1 MSEPDQDQDQD
12 QGQERE
18 QQESLARVEAG
29 GIPLSAERRL
39 NELSGA
45 PRQDGGVG
53 GSFTSDLSVNGFA
66 LCHQLGLTP
75 LSQVMGSSIY
85 QMGYQSAWGQ
95 PEGGYNP
102 YGTSMF
108 ELDSL
113 SEALNEVRGRAL
125 SRLAEEARH
134 VGADAVVGVE
144 TRAGESELGSGAG
157 GGQLALEHMVL
168 GTAVRRE
175 NRSSGIGQPGEQ
187 PVMTELSVAD
197 YALLLR
203 AGIEPAGI
211 VAWSAVFFASYA
223 YSGMLGVGPGS
234 INSMQPY
241 ELSEFTQALYGARE
255 QAMGQITR
263 QATALGASGVVGVRI
278 GHTIQPHTL
287 SGGMGGA
294 VGGFGAGEL
303 RGMMVTFQAIG
314 TAIHQHGNASIEAP
328 EPVVDLF
335 A

>member
-1 MSEPDQDQDQD
+1 MSEPEDDPGQNPA
-12 QGQERE
+12 QERE
-18 QQESLARVEAG
+18 QEESLARIEAG

-39 NELSGA
+39 SELSGT

-66 LCHQLGLTP
+66 LCYQLGLTP

-85 QMGYQSAWGQ
+85 QMGYQSSW
-95 PEGGYNP
+95 ETGGYG
-102 YGTSMF
+102 GTALV
-108 ELDSL
+108 ELDTL
-113 SEALNEVRGRAL
+113 SQALNEVRTRAL
-125 SRLAEEARH
+125 DRLAEEARH

-168 GTAVRRE
+168 GTAVRRTD
-175 NRSSGIGQPGEQ
+175 RSSGIGQHGER
-187 PVMTELSVAD
+187 PVLTELSVAD

-211 VAWSAVFFASYA
+211 VAWSSVFFASYA
-223 YSGMLGVGPGS
+223 YSGMLGMGPGS

-255 QAMGQITR
+255 RAMGQITR
-263 QATALGASGVVGVRI
+263 QATALGASGVVGVKI
-278 GHTIQPHTL
+278 GHTIRPHTL

-294 VGGFGAGEL
+294 IGGFGAGEL
-303 RGMMVTFQAIG
+303 RGMMVTFQAVG
-314 TAIHQHGNASIEAP
+314 TAIHQHAHADIQPP

>member
-1 MSEPDQDQDQD
+1 MAGEPLEDAA
-12 QGQERE
+12 QERE
-18 QQESLARVEAG
+18 QAESLARIEAG

-39 NELSGA
+39 NELRGA
-45 PRQDGGVG
+45 QGKDGRV

-85 QMGYQSAWGQ
+85 QMGYQGAWGA
-95 PEGGYNP
+95 GGY
-102 YGTSMF
+102 GASALV

-113 SEALNEVRGRAL
+113 SQALNEVRGRAL
-125 SRLAEEARH
+125 NRLAEEARQI
-134 VGADAVVGVE
+134 GADAVVGVE

-175 NRSSGIGQPGEQ
+175 GRRSEQ

-211 VAWSAVFFASYA
+211 VAWSSVFFASYA
-223 YSGMLGVGPGS
+223 YSGMLGTGPGMMG
-234 INSMQPY
+234 SMQPY
-241 ELSEFTQALYGARE
+241 ELTEFTQALYSARE
-255 QAMGQITR
+255 RTMGQITG

-278 GHTIQPHTL
+278 GHTIQPRTL
-287 SGGMGGA
+287 NSGMGA
-294 VGGFGAGEL
+294 GFGGREL
-303 RGMMVTFQAIG
+303 RGMMITFNAVG
-314 TAIHQHGNASIEAP
+314 TAIRQHEQAEIQAP

>member
-1 MSEPDQDQDQD
+1 MGEPEGDAA
-12 QGQERE
+12 QERE
-18 QQESLARVEAG
+18 QAQSLARIEAG

-39 NELSGA
+39 SELRGTPGKGGA
-45 PRQDGGVG
+45 RGA
-53 GSFTSDLSVNGFA
+53 SFTSDLSVNGFA

-95 PEGGYNP
+95 MQGGYNP
-102 YGTSMF
+102 FGGGAMI

-113 SEALNEVRGRAL
+113 SQALNEVRGRAL
-125 SRLAEEARH
+125 DRLAQEARLL
-134 VGADAVVGVE
+134 GADAVVGVE
-144 TRAGESELGSGAG
+144 TRAGESELGSG

-175 NRSSGIGQPGEQ
+175 DARGERTSGIGK

-211 VAWSAVFFASYA
+211 VAWSSVFFSSYA
-223 YSGMLGVGPGS
+223 YRGMLGAGPGAMS
-234 INSMQPY
+234 SMQPY
-241 ELSEFTQALYGARE
+241 ELSEFTQALYNARE
-255 QAMGQITR
+255 RTMGQITS
-263 QATALGASGVVGVRI
+263 QAAGLGASGVVGVRI
-278 GHTIQPHTL
+278 GHTIRPHSL
-287 SGGMGGA
+287 SGGMGG
-294 VGGFGAGEL
+294 GFGGSEL
-303 RGMMVTFQAIG
+303 RGMMVTFNAVG
-314 TAIHQHGNASIEAP
+314 TAIHQHAGADVQAP

>member
-1 MSEPDQDQDQD
+1 MAGGPTEDAA
-12 QGQERE
+12 QERE
-18 QQESLARVEAG
+18 QAESLARIEAG
-29 GIPLSAERRL
+29 GIPLSAQRRL
-39 NELSGA
+39 SELGE
-45 PRQDGGVG
+45 RG

-66 LCHQLGLTP
+66 LCHQLGLKP

-85 QMGYQSAWGQ
+85 QMGYQGAWGATSF
-95 PEGGYNP
+95 GG
-102 YGTSMF
+102 SALV

-125 SRLAEEARH
+125 GRLAEEARQI
-134 VGADAVVGVE
+134 GADAVIGVE
-144 TRAGESELGSGAG
+144 TRAGESELGGGAG

-175 NRSSGIGQPGEQ
+175 NARAEQ

-211 VAWSAVFFASYA
+211 VAWSSVFFASYA
-223 YSGMLGVGPGS
+223 YSGMLGAGPGS
-234 INSMQPY
+234 MGAMGSMQPY
-241 ELSEFTQALYGARE
+241 ELSEFTQALYSARE
-255 QAMGQITR
+255 RTMGQITR
-263 QATALGASGVVGVRI
+263 QASALGASGVVGVRI
-278 GHTIQPHTL
+278 GHTMQPRTL
-287 SGGMGGA
+287 GAGMGSA
-294 VGGFGAGEL
+294 VGGFGAREL
-303 RGMMVTFQAIG
+303 RGMMITFNAVG
-314 TAIHQHGNASIEAP
+314 TAIRQHADAEIQAP

>member
-1 MSEPDQDQDQD
+1 MSEPDQDRA
-12 QGQERE
+12 QERE
-18 QQESLARVEAG
+18 QEESLARIEAG

-39 NELSGA
+39 SELSGTQG
-45 PRQDGGVG
+45 QDGGRG
-53 GSFTSDLSVNGFA
+53 ASFTSDLSVNGFA
-66 LCHQLGLTP
+66 LCHQLGLKP

-85 QMGYQSAWGQ
+85 QMGYQGAWGATSF
-95 PEGGYNP
+95 GG
-102 YGTSMF
+102 SALV

-125 SRLAEEARH
+125 GRLAEEARQI
-134 VGADAVVGVE
+134 GADAVVGVE

-175 NRSSGIGQPGEQ
+175 SSRAEQ

-211 VAWSAVFFASYA
+211 VAWSSVFFASYA
-223 YSGMLGVGPGS
+223 YSGMLGAGPGS
-234 INSMQPY
+234 MGAMGSMQPY
-241 ELSEFTQALYGARE
+241 ELSEFTQALYSARE
-255 QAMGQITR
+255 RTMGQITR
-263 QATALGASGVVGVRI
+263 QASALGASGVVGVRI
-278 GHTIQPHTL
+278 GHTMQPRTL
-287 SGGMGGA
+287 GAGMGGA
-294 VGGFGAGEL
+294 VGGFGAREL
-303 RGMMVTFQAIG
+303 RGMMITFNAVG
-314 TAIHQHGNASIEAP
+314 TAIRQHADAEIQAP

-335 A
+335 T